1 MITITSQHPIRT
13 TLFFGLICGLS
24 FIPFNIALGYLRPGS
39 KPIYLAFWLYVAGY
53 SLLLSRWNRK
63 PILSSGFPLL
73 LLFVMS
79 FLVNSLAAYYL
90 LSLVFLS
97 WIRSEI
103 CFPNPDGRKLIV
115 ESLLCILGGVPVVV
129 FTPTFAAAWVPG
141 IWMFF
146 LIQALY
152 FAIIEIKAIAPED
165 PYQTDIFERAGRQA
179 ETILSDL

>member
-24 FIPFNIALGYLRPGS
+24 FIPFNLALGYLLPGS
-39 KPIYLAFWLYVAGY
+39 KPMFLTLCLSVAGY
-53 SLLLSRWNRK
+53 SLLLSRWCKK
-63 PILSSGFPLL
+63 PILSGGFPLL
-73 LLFVMS
+73 LLLVMS
-79 FLVNSLAAYYL
+79 FLVSSLAAYYL

-115 ESLLCILGGVPVVV
+115 EMLLCIFGGVPVVV
-129 FTPTFAAAWVPG
+129 FTPAFASAWVPG

-152 FAIIEIKAIAPED
+152 FEIFEIKAIAPED
-165 PYQTDIFERAGRQA
+165 PYQTDLFERACRQA
-179 ETILSDL
+179 EAILSDR

>member
-1 MITITSQHPIRT
+1 MITITSRHPIRT

-24 FIPFNIALGYLRPGS
+24 FIPFNLALGYLLPGS
-39 KPIYLAFWLYVAGY
+39 KPIYLALWLSVAGY
-53 SLLLSRWNRK
+53 SSLLSRWNKK

-73 LLFVMS
+73 LLLVMS
-79 FLVNSLAAYYL
+79 FLVNSFAAYYI
-90 LSLVFLS
+90 LSLAFLS

-103 CFPNPDGRKLIV
+103 CFPNPDGRKLIM

-129 FTPTFAAAWVPG
+129 STPAFAFAWVPG

-152 FAIIEIKAIAPED
+152 FAIFEIKAIAPED
-165 PYQTDIFERAGRQA
+165 PYQTDLFERAGRQA
-179 ETILSDL
+179 EAILSDL

>member
-24 FIPFNIALGYLRPGS
+24 FIPFNLALGYLLPGS
-39 KPIYLAFWLYVAGY
+39 KPMFLTLWLSVAGY
-53 SLLLSRWNRK
+53 SLLLSRWCKK
-63 PILSSGFPLL
+63 PILSGGFPLL
-73 LLFVMS
+73 LLLVMS
-79 FLVNSLAAYYL
+79 FLVSSLAAYYL

-115 ESLLCILGGVPVVV
+115 EMLLCIFGGVPVVV
-129 FTPTFAAAWVPG
+129 FTPAFASAWVPG

-152 FAIIEIKAIAPED
+152 FEIFEIKAIAPED
-165 PYQTDIFERAGRQA
+165 PYQTDLFERACRQA
-179 ETILSDL
+179 EAILSDR

>member
-1 MITITSQHPIRT
+1 MIAITSQHPIRT

-24 FIPFNIALGYLRPGS
+24 FIPFNLSLGYLLPGS
-39 KPIYLAFWLYVAGY
+39 RPIYLTLWLSVAGY
-53 SLLLSRWNRK
+53 SLLLSRWNKK

-73 LLFVMS
+73 LLFVVS

-103 CFPNPDGRKLIV
+103 CFPNPGGRKLIV
-115 ESLLCILGGVPVVV
+115 ELLLCILGGVPAIV
-129 FTPTFAAAWVPG
+129 FTPAFASAWVLA

-152 FAIIEIKAIAPED
+152 FVIFEMKAIAAES
-165 PYQTDIFERAGRQA
+165 PYETDLFERAGRQA
-179 ETILSDL
+179 EAILSDL

>member
-13 TLFFGLICGLS
+13 TLFFGLIFGLF
-24 FIPFNIALGYLRPGS
+24 FIPFNLTIGYLLPGS
-39 KPIYLAFWLYVAGY
+39 KPIYLALWLSVAGY
-53 SLLLSRWNRK
+53 SLLLSRWNK
-63 PILSSGFPLL
+63 KSILSSGFPLL

-79 FLVNSLAAYYL
+79 FLVNSLAAYYI
-90 LSLVFLS
+90 LSLVILS

-103 CFPNPDGRKLIV
+103 CSPNPDGRKLIV

-129 FTPTFAAAWVPG
+129 YTPAFAAAWVAG

-152 FAIIEIKAIAPED
+152 FTIFEIKAIAPED
-165 PYQTDIFERAGRQA
+165 PYQTNLFERAARQA
-179 ETILSDL
+179 EAILSDR

>member
-24 FIPFNIALGYLRPGS
+24 FIPINLTIGYLLPGS
-39 KPIYLAFWLYVAGY
+39 KPIYLTLWLYVAGY
-53 SLLLSRWNRK
+53 SLLLSCWSKK

-79 FLVNSLAAYYL
+79 FLVNSLAAYYI
-90 LSLVFLS
+90 LSLAFLS

-115 ESLLCILGGVPVVV
+115 ESLLCTLGGVPVVV
-129 FTPTFAAAWVPG
+129 YTPAFAAAWVPG

-146 LIQALY
+146 LGQALY
-152 FAIIEIKAIAPED
+152 FTIFEIKAIAAGY
-165 PYQTDIFERAGRQA
+165 PYQTDLFERAGRQA
-179 ETILSDL
+179 EAILSDL

>member
-1 MITITSQHPIRT
+1 MITSQHPIRT

-24 FIPFNIALGYLRPGS
+24 FIPFNIALGYLLSGSRPM
-39 KPIYLAFWLYVAGY
+39 YLTLWLSVAGY
-53 SLLLSRWNRK
+53 SLLLNRWGQK

-90 LSLVFLS
+90 LSLVVLS

-103 CFPNPDGRKLIV
+103 CFPNPDGRKLMV
-115 ESLLCILGGVPVVV
+115 ELLLCILGGIPAVV
-129 FTPTFAAAWVPG
+129 FTPASAFAWVPA

-146 LIQALY
+146 LVQALY
-152 FAIIEIKAIAPED
+152 FTIFEIKAIKPED
-165 PYQTDIFERAGRQA
+165 PYETDPFERAGGQA
-179 ETILSDL
+179 EAILSDL

>member
-1 MITITSQHPIRT
+1 MITITSQHPTRT

-24 FIPFNIALGYLRPGS
+24 FIPANLALSYLLPESR
-39 KPIYLAFWLYVAGY
+39 PIYLTLWLSVAGY
-53 SLLLSRWNRK
+53 SLLLSRWRKK
-63 PILSSGFPLL
+63 PILSNGFPLL

-90 LSLVFLS
+90 LSLVVLS

-103 CFPNPDGRKLIV
+103 CYPKPVGRKLIV

-129 FTPTFAAAWVPG
+129 YTPAFAAAWMPG

-146 LIQALY
+146 LIQSLY
-152 FAIIEIKAIAPED
+152 FAIFEIKAIASED
-165 PYQTDIFERAGRQA
+165 PYQTDLFERAGRQA